1 MAEKEKEKERAEYTP
16 PPEYKYYF
24 ERIEQEIRG
33 LKEGFDFKG
42 PIESLKEKLS
52 ELFSKIRDHI
62 ADGLRAFWEKVIPA
76 REMLPKEIYSSLTTT
91 TPDWAK
97 PLVNELTHYYL
108 SQADAVI
115 NSVVE
120 SNPYVDTRYQEQIK
134 VRLKSYLLPAAA
146 AIITSSV
153 AAQLAELI
161 HPIRELRV
169 SDTVRSILTALG
181 LFTVVNSVWT
191 TVYND
196 ILVYPLKYE
205 LHALARPFLPPPEIV
220 DTMLFQ
226 GGINEAAW
234 EEYYKKYGWSDF
246 WINAWRIARHRP
258 PSAYLLYRVI
268 ENPNIPEEW
277 YREVL
282 REHGYKPQDI
292 EVMIQAIKW
301 YSLKDEIYRYRDT
314 LVSYYKKGLIN
325 RERLINE
332 LTNLPLSREVINWVV
347 AKADLEAEMEIIED
361 KVNAIREGFRK
372 GRVTELE
379 YINMLRQLG
388 IEERRINAWLELD
401 KIKRKV
407 ELRKTVV
414 SLEEVG

>member
-1 MAEKEKEKERAEYTP
+1 LAEEKREERKREYTP

-24 ERIEQEIRG
+24 ERVEQEIKG
-33 LKEGFDFKG
+33 LREGLDIKG
-42 PIESLKEKLS
+42 PFESLKEKLA
-52 ELFSKIRDHI
+52 ELFGKLKEHI
-62 ADGLRAFWEKVIPA
+62 ADGLRAFWDKVVPA
-76 REMLPKEIYSSLTTT
+76 KEVLPKEIYSSLTTT
-91 TPDWAK
+91 TPSWAK

-108 SQADAVI
+108 SQAEAAI

-120 SNPYVDTRYQEQIK
+120 SNPYVDTKYQDQVK
-134 VRLKSYLLPAAA
+134 ARLKSYLLPATA
-146 AIITSSV
+146 AIITGSV

-169 SDTVRSILTALG
+169 SETVRNILTALG
-181 LFTVVNSVWT
+181 LYTVVNSVWT
-191 TVYND
+191 TIYND

-205 LHALARPFLPPPEIV
+205 LHALTRPFLPPPQIV

-226 GGINEAAW
+226 GGIDEAAW
-234 EEYYKKYGWSDF
+234 EEYYKKYGWSDY
-246 WINAWRIARHRP
+246 WINAWKIARYRP

-277 YREVL
+277 YTRVL
-282 REHGYKPQDI
+282 QEHGYKPEDI
-292 EVMIQAIKW
+292 AIIIQAIKW

-325 RERLINE
+325 RDRLINE
-332 LTNLPLSREVINWVV
+332 LTSLPLTREVINWTV
-347 AKADLEAEMEIIED
+347 AKADLEAEMEALED
-361 KVNAIREGFRK
+361 KVNAVREGFRK
-372 GRVTELE
+372 GKITELE
-379 YINMLRQLG
+379 YINQLKAFG

-407 ELRKTVV
+407 ELRSTVV
-414 SLEEVG
+414 SLQEVG